1 VSIAKWLYRYVFR
14 GIGWV
19 LVAAAAT
26 VLAVPVMNSCG
37 SRMDPKA
44 DARQKAETK
53 KVLKRMHENAD
64 EEIRKF
70 NRSQMQKPAPPQPV
84 EEGQ

>member
-1 VSIAKWLYRYVFR
+1 MSIAKWLYRYVFR

-26 VLAVPVMNSCG
+26 VLAVPMMNSCG
-37 SRMDPKA
+37 GRTDPQT
-44 DARQKAETK
+44 DARQKEETRK
-53 KVLKRMHENAD
+53 ILKRMHENAD

-70 NRSQMQKPAPPQPV
+70 NRSQFQQRKEAK
-84 EEGQ
+84 